1 MKKFIQSKGTSIKG
15 SFNFYFLKSQKNMH
29 HLHFYFPSCQTYVIQ
44 SLLELEQ
51 LIPTAPYSL
60 PDKAAYNTFLQS
72 TFNGPKI
79 MSIANT
85 SVFRRIVSEEKMKYW
100 CLLKHINGNATNAI
114 RLNFV

>member
-1 MKKFIQSKGTSIKG
+1 
-15 SFNFYFLKSQKNMH
+15 MH
-29 HLHFYFPSCQTYVIQ
+29 HLRFYFPSCQTYVIQ

-100 CLLKHINGNATNAI
+100 CLLKHINGNATDAI
-114 RLNFV
+114 KLNFFFKILTWSLTSIYIGPRLYM